1 MGRARTAAGPALADA
16 AIVGSALVETLLA
29 TDDEATGR
37 AGLERLTTQL
47 AAGVRTRTA

>member
-29 TDDEATGR
+29 TDQATGR